1 MEIDENE
8 QPFEDAGGLSD
19 SSDIDTE
26 IENANITTHKRSR
39 GIESDDEESDV
50 RSKSPR
56 FDEVVN
62 KIESLTPLK
71 RLASPGEVAQII
83 TYLSSDSP
91 LSLCGQTIYI
101 DGGRTL

>member
-56 FDEVVN
+56 FDEVVSPATVVN
-62 KIESLTPLK
+62 SL
-71 RLASPGEVAQII
+71 EMEAQFDFLLNEDIVE
-83 TYLSSDSP
+83 L
-91 LSLCGQTIYI
+91 
-101 DGGRTL
+101 